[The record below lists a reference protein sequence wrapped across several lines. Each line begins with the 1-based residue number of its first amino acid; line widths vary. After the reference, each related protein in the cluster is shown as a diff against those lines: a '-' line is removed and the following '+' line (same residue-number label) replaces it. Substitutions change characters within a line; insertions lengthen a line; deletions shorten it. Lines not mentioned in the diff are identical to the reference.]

1 MHTECGRLVSRITL
15 RIPIVTIKSLSWTIV
30 RTVSI
35 LSGQLEVAVHTASCI
50 PSTSMGQSATWFC
63 MA

>member
-1 MHTECGRLVSRITL
+1 MHTEVESAVSRITL

-30 RTVSI
+30 HTVSI
-35 LSGQLEVAVHTASCI
+35 LTAELEVAVHTTERI
-50 PSTSMGQSATWFC
+50 PSTLMGQSATLFW